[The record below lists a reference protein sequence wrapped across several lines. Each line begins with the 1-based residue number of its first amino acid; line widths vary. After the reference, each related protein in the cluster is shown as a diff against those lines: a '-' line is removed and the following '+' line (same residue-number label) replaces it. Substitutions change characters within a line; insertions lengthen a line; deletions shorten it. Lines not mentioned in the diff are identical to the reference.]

1 MIPAMASP
9 GQESES
15 LNVQFLVDSMLA
27 MVHTARPGHLD
38 YFNKRWL
45 EYLGVT
51 LDDVSGWKWR
61 AFVHREDVE
70 GTAAKW
76 RARVETGENFEFE
89 TGVPGADGEYCWML
103 HRKMSLRDR
112 RGNNCHVKKFSR

>member
-9 GQESES
+9 GHASES

-27 MVHTARPGHLD
+27 MVHTARPDGHLD

-70 GTAAKW
+70 GTGAKW
-76 RARVETGENFEFE
+76 RACVETGENFEAGRMGNIAGCSTAKCHSA
-89 TGVPGADGEYCWML
+89 TGAATTSTS
-103 HRKMSLRDR
+103 KI
-112 RGNNCHVKKFSR
+112 

>member
-9 GQESES
+9 GQQSES

-27 MVHTARPGHLD
+27 MVHTARPDGHLD

-51 LDDVSGWKWR
+51 LDDVCGWKRR
-61 AFVHREDVE
+61 AFVHRKDVE
-70 GTAAKW
+70 RTVARW
-76 RARVETGENFEFE
+76 RACVETGENFELE
-89 TGVPGADGEYCWML
+89 TGVRGAGWGILLDAPPQGVTPTTSAATTSTS
-103 HRKMSLRDR
+103 KI
-112 RGNNCHVKKFSR
+112 